1 MTTAYVDALLADLT
15 ARHPDQP
22 DFLEA
27 VTEVARSLGPLLE
40 QHPEYRRARILE
52 RMLEPERMILFRVTW
67 VDDAGEVNVNR
78 GFHVQMSSTLGP
90 FKGGLRFHPSVN
102 LGLLKFLAFEQTLKN
117 SLTGLP
123 MGGAKGGADF
133 DPKGKSDNEVRRFC
147 QSFMTELYR
156 HIGQFTDVPA
166 GDIGVGSRE
175 IGYLFGQHKR
185 ITNEFTGALTGKGPT
200 WGGSLIRSEATG
212 FGVVYFA
219 QEMLATRGMSLA
231 GARCLVSGSGNVA
244 LYTAAKLIDVGAVP
258 ITLSDSDGFV
268 VDPAGIGQEKL
279 QWVLEL
285 KNVRRGRIREYA
297 DRFPGAVYTP
307 TVHADHNPLWA
318 VPADYAFPSA
328 TQNEIGATDAQALV
342 DNGIRLVA
350 EGADIRRDPR
360 ARRSSG
366 RRASCTG
373 RARPSTPG
381 GSRCPAWRWPRTPST
396 CPGRPSGWML
406 SYGRS
411 SPRSTTGRW
420 PQRPSSASPGTMSWG
435 PMWPGSARWRTP

>member
-1 MTTAYVDALLADLT
+1 
-15 ARHPDQP
+15 
-22 DFLEA
+22 
-27 VTEVARSLGPLLE
+27 
-40 QHPEYRRARILE
+40 
-52 RMLEPERMILFRVTW
+52 
-67 VDDAGEVNVNR
+67 
-78 GFHVQMSSTLGP
+78 
-90 FKGGLRFHPSVN
+90 
-102 LGLLKFLAFEQTLKN
+102 
-117 SLTGLP
+117 

-307 TVHADHNPLWA
+307 AVHADHNPLWA

-350 EGADIRRDPR
+350 EGANMPTRPEGARDLPGGGHPVRAEQGRQRRGGRGVRPGDGP
-360 ARRSSG
+360 G
-366 RRASCTG
+366 RRAPALAV
-373 RARPSTPG
+373 RAGGCSATVDRRLDPRPD
-381 GSRCPAWRWPRTPST
+381 A
-396 CPGRPSGWML
+396 
-406 SYGRS
+406 GRS
-411 SPRSTTGRW
+411 GRVRPARGLCRGGQCGRV
-420 PQRPSSASPGTMSWG
+420 PQGGGRHDRRGRHLRVDARAGDGMPPGSPG
-435 PMWPGSARWRTP
+435 